1 VLVVA
6 SYLVDFLLHSISLM
20 SNPHFILTNVDLEST
35 HVFAIEVVFG
45 ILGIAIIV
53 ILNESVGTLLEIR
66 EGVRY
71 LFRRDDAQHIGCE
84 RWSRRI

>member
-1 VLVVA
+1 
-6 SYLVDFLLHSISLM
+6 M
-20 SNPHFILTNVDLEST
+20 SNRHFILTNVDLEST

-53 ILNESVGTLLEIR
+53 ILYESVGTLLEIR

-71 LFRRDDAQHIGCE
+71 NQINIVYLFRRDEAQHIGCE
-84 RWSRRI
+84 RRSRRI

>member
-1 VLVVA
+1 MFVGICA
-6 SYLVDFLLHSISLM
+6 SYDTYSLLGGLVLAAASNLVDFLLHSI
-20 SNPHFILTNVDLEST
+20 ILINFCCFFVTNVDFEST
-35 HVFAIEVVFG
+35 HVFAIEVVSG

-71 LFRRDDAQHIGCE
+71 L
-84 RWSRRI
+84 